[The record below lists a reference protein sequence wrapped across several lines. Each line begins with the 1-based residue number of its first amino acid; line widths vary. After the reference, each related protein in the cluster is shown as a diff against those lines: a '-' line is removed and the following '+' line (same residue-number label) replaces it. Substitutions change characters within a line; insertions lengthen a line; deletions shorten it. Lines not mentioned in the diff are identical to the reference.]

1 MAKRREPDLISLAFL
16 LVAERGW
23 CRFSFTELARRAGVP
38 LARVYAELPSRGALL
53 RGLGRRLD
61 AQMFELEQAELDG
74 MTPRERV
81 FELVMRRLDAMA
93 PYKEGL
99 RAVAQA
105 VPRDPALLLA
115 AGCNVGLLSRRL
127 LDATETANG
136 PAVAAVARRVI
147 GMIYVRTFRVWLD
160 DATPDMARTLAEL
173 DRRLQQAEEVARW
186 VRGLGRSR
194 PSDAPTATAA

>member
-1 MAKRREPDLISLAFL
+1 MAKRREPDLISLAFQL
-16 LVAERGW
+16 MAERGW
-23 CRFSFTELARRAGVP
+23 CRFSFTELARRAGLS
-38 LARVYAELPSRGALL
+38 LARVYAELPGRGALL

-105 VPRDPALLLA
+105 MPRDPALLLA

-127 LDATETANG
+127 LDATETA
-136 PAVAAVARRVI
+136 RRVI
-147 GMIYVRTFRVWLD
+147 SMIYVRTFRVWLD

-186 VRGLGRSR
+186 IRGFGRSR